1 VAITGV
7 SDRAF
12 MANSAARLVDTKGEP
27 EAIEAVAS
35 GALDGAE
42 VSSDI
47 HAPADYRAHLTRVAV
62 RRALT
67 TALGRSA

>member
-12 MANSAARLVDTKGEP
+12 MAESAARLVDTRAEP
-27 EAIEAVAS
+27 EAIDAVAK

-42 VSSDI
+42 ISSDL
-47 HAPADYRAHLTRVAV
+47 HAPANYRAHLTRVAV